1 MISLTEIGFLK
12 RNWGKISAVT
22 GLGIGALASR
32 GEDVPKP
39 STPEVTQQVKPNIP
53 DSPVRQ
59 NLNVVKPSNVTDKP
73 DMWDRRAE
81 RMRAKAAQLKAAGR
95 TSGTFRGG
103 KLIPQ

>member
-12 RNWGKISAVT
+12 RNWGKISAAA

-39 STPEVTQQVKPNIP
+39 STPEVAQQVKPTIP
-53 DSPVRQ
+53 DSPVTQ
-59 NLNVVKPSNVTDKP
+59 KLNAVRPTNVSDKP
-73 DMWDRRAE
+73 DIWDRRAE

-95 TSGTFRGG
+95 TSGTFVGG
-103 KLIPQ
+103 RLTPQ